1 MFDTRSGLSF
11 FASLKDA
18 AGAAVL
24 GSDQK
29 KIGSGSALE
38 VAAPQHCSLYIIDG
52 WVLFRTLTSPV
63 TESWCPRITLSS
75 LSRSH
80 AGGQRLRPS
89 SKNLLFLLVVI
100 FLINYYTGLLENR
113 IPTRTF

>member
-24 GSDQK
+24 GSDQQ

-38 VAAPQHCSLYIIDG
+38 VAAPQHCSLYI
-52 WVLFRTLTSPV
+52 
-63 TESWCPRITLSS
+63 
-75 LSRSH
+75 
-80 AGGQRLRPS
+80 
-89 SKNLLFLLVVI
+89 
-100 FLINYYTGLLENR
+100 LIN
-113 IPTRTF
+113 

>member
-24 GSDQK
+24 GSDQQ

-38 VAAPQHCSLYIIDG
+38 VAAPEHCSLYI
-52 WVLFRTLTSPV
+52 
-63 TESWCPRITLSS
+63 
-75 LSRSH
+75 
-80 AGGQRLRPS
+80 
-89 SKNLLFLLVVI
+89 
-100 FLINYYTGLLENR
+100 LINWWLGVVQDIDITCDGELVPKDHTLKFVQ
-113 IPTRTF
+113 ITRWRTKAPPLK